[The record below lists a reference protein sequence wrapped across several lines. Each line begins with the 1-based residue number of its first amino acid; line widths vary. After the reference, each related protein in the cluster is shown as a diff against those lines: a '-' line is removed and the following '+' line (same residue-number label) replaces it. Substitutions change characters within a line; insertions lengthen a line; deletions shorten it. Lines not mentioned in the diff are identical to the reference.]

1 MFKSGWNKNHN
12 HIHDQNS
19 AVIYYLL
26 LGVARCAVCVLCV
39 HACVCFCVLVMS
51 RLVFLLY
58 TGTIISIQFDIG
70 DDEYAMHCPNL
81 RKGCY
86 KEEQRASFFEELS
99 GTRIEEQ
106 FEIHLPR
113 SRKNPRIKSG
123 DKVVFRSVHKSNRWF
138 DCSSRNDCTITECQ
152 NNAADPSNSS
162 YITDCG
168 YHLFRIYAVGKEEGK
183 AVRTSDQIQFKH
195 VNDSSYLNC
204 LEKKCVLDICES
216 GCTPQTFT
224 VEKIQ

>member
-1 MFKSGWNKNHN
+1 MYMIKV
-12 HIHDQNS
+12 QQ
-19 AVIYYLL
+19 LL
-26 LGVARCAVCVLCV
+26 SVARCDVCAVC
-39 HACVCFCVLVMS
+39 ACVCFCVLVRS
-51 RLVFLLY
+51 RLAFFFCI
-58 TGTIISIQFDIG
+58 GTVISIYFEIDG
-70 DDEYAMHCPNL
+70 DDYAVHCPNM

-86 KEEQRASFFEELS
+86 KEERRVSLFEKLASA
-99 GTRIEEQ
+99 RIEEQ

-138 DCSSRNDCTITECQ
+138 DCTSRNNCTITECH

-183 AVRTSDQIQFKH
+183 AVRTSDNIQFKH

-204 LEKKCVLDICES
+204 LEKKCVFKEICEN
-216 GCTPQTFT
+216 GCEPQTFT
-224 VEKIQ
+224 VEKV